1 MGYRVCL
8 SLEAFRLVEP
18 PYIMPGSRRVRVGW
32 LHPKFWIVRHFVF
45 TGSGRGRAEK
55 LLSRV
60 IMVACASLYVEASV
74 PCDEKKSI
82 QNEETRRIRR

>member
-1 MGYRVCL
+1 M
-8 SLEAFRLVEP
+8 SLESFRLVVEP

-32 LHPKFWIVRHFVF
+32 LHPKFWIVRHSFF

-60 IMVACASLYVEASV
+60 IWVAPTVQSRLCGVRLSLRGGKCVCRV
-74 PCDEKKSI
+74 M
-82 QNEETRRIRR
+82 